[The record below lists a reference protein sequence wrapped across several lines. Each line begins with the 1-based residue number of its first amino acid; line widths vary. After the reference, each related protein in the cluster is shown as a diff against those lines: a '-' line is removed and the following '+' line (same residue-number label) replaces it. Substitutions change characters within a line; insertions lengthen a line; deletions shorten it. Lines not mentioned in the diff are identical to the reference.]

1 MKIKYRG
8 HKESDI
14 SHETFTSSKESD
26 FFIDLTDAASK
37 LNLIL
42 DKENSELP
50 EKDYDLKTGD
60 LFSLSEDPG
69 SVIYIDKNYLLL
81 YRTNTGYL
89 SLKRLYRDYI
99 EPEIK
104 YIGFDDDDEDTSN
117 DNQSV
122 DDFEIGDDD
131 YDMFNIGENKSI
143 GQEIKNLSPEL
154 KALLIDNV
162 LDKKTDDDKK

>member
-1 MKIKYRG
+1 MKPTYKVYSFE
-8 HKESDI
+8 ESLR
-14 SHETFTSSKESD
+14 EME
-26 FFIDLTDAASK
+26 
-37 LNLIL
+37 LIL
-42 DKENSELP
+42 DGDVTTVTEQNALPDDSENIVQ
-50 EKDYDLKTGD
+50 K
-60 LFSLSEDPG
+60 SLYAYC

-99 EPEIK
+99 EPEIN
-104 YIGFDDDDEDTSN
+104 YIGFDDDDEVTSN

-131 YDMFNIGENKSI
+131 YDMFNVGENKSI

-162 LDKKTDDDKK
+162 LNKKTDDDKK